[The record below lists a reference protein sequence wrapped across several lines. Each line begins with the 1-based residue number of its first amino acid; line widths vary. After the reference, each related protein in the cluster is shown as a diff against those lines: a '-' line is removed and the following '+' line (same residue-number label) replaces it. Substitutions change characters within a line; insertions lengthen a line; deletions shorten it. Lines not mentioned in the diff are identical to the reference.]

1 MFIIR
6 NRALGAVAGIACAV
20 LVTVVLGGC
29 ATTAADTQSAVD
41 AAARSEAQARSVA
54 DGPTVC
60 ERYGP
65 GSDDRRCGASQARK
79 AEAMLNGMVR

>member
-6 NRALGAVAGIACAV
+6 NRAFGAMAGIACAV
-20 LVTVVLGGC
+20 LVTLFLGGC

-41 AAARSEAQARSVA
+41 AAARSEARARSVA

-65 GSDDRRCGASQARK
+65 GADDRRCGASQVHK
-79 AEAMLNGMVR
+79 ADLMLNGMVR